1 MHLATFVELVRV
13 GLRTGGKIGT
23 IPEADDALVDDDD
36 LLSDAAAT
44 SESDA
49 KSALPIVA
57 ILVESLIPD
66 EKVPG
71 FYPPLS

>member
-1 MHLATFVELVRV
+1 MPAV
-13 GLRTGGKIGT
+13 
-23 IPEADDALVDDDD
+23 DDALVDDDD

-57 ILVESLIPD
+57 IPVESLIPD